1 MTKTDTNIQSQR
13 IHTSI
18 IARHRLVRECLT
30 FLIESSKDLKVTTTS
45 GFTSDKEELGE
56 VICSDIAVIYLD
68 SGDTAEIIKDVLD
81 INPNIKVV
89 MITDGEDLDCS
100 THALKLGAVAIVRSD
115 QSSKLLIEAIR
126 RAFKGETWLNQALL
140 TNLLKNGDSDSVKTS
155 NGKLGPKPETITPR
169 EIEVIS
175 MIGKGLKSK
184 VIADR
189 LGISEATV
197 RHHLSSIYGKLG
209 VDDRLNLVIYAF
221 EKGLIQL
228 NDNSIGD

>member
-1 MTKTDTNIQSQR
+1 MTKSDTKSPSLR
-13 IHTSI
+13 ICTSV
-18 IARHRLVRECLT
+18 IAHQQLVRECLT
-30 FLIESSKDLKVTTTS
+30 CLIESNTDLKVVTTC
-45 GFTSDKEELGE
+45 GFSTDEGFSKVKG
-56 VICSDIAVIYLD
+56 SNIAVIYLEAD
-68 SGDTAEIIKDVLD
+68 DPVEIIKDVLD
-81 INPNIKVV
+81 ADPNVKVV
-89 MITDGEDLDCS
+89 AITDGEALECS
-100 THALKLGAVAIVRSD
+100 THALKLGAVGVVRSD

-140 TNLLKNGDSDSVKTS
+140 TNLLKNGDSGSSKTS
-155 NGKLGPKPETITPR
+155 NGKLGPKPETLTPR

-184 VIADR
+184 VIAER
-189 LGISEATV
+189 LLISEATV

-228 NDNSIGD
+228 SDSSIGD